1 MMILSQDFIFKTM
14 EVLFYIFLAC
24 LAFPIIYIVVSLLI
38 GFVVGII
45 YKIFYTQIGP
55 TCGYYGLVY
64 AIGKVKD
71 INLKQE
77 VRRIIKCSID
87 EDKSYVGEIFEIN
100 KLSEIAEKYF
110 PDIDTSI
117 KTFNGI
123 EELDELLKN
132 HYLVYPV
139 LRKSLFG
146 KLGDTPHYYFI
157 EEAKKGKYIYKTEI
171 FKIRLTKKK
180 SEMVEEN
187 VNLKQLDYFCW
198 NCYYKKK
205 RSLFVSIAYYI
216 ADWNLYSFL
225 NKQYKDKKKVLLN
238 QYSKIDMAGKALAIR
253 KKKL

>member
-77 VRRIIKCSID
+77 ARRIIKCSIN

-100 KLSEIAEKYF
+100 TLSEIAEKYF
-110 PDIDTSI
+110 PDIDASV
-117 KTFNGI
+117 KAFSCV
-123 EELDELLKN
+123 EELDVLVKEY
-132 HYLVYPV
+132 YLVYPV
-139 LRKSLFG
+139 LKKSWLG

-157 EEAKKGKYIYKTEI
+157 EDIDMEKYLYRTGI
-171 FKIRLTKKK
+171 FKKNKYMKK
-180 SEMVEEN
+180 SKMLEEN
-187 VNLKQLDYFCW
+187 INLKELEYFCW
-198 NCYYKKK
+198 NCYYKKR
-205 RSLFVSIAYYI
+205 RSLVSVVASYI
-216 ADWNLYSFL
+216 ADWSLYSFL

-238 QYSKIDMAGKALAIR
+238 QYSKIDMAGKVLAI
-253 KKKL
+253 KKVQ